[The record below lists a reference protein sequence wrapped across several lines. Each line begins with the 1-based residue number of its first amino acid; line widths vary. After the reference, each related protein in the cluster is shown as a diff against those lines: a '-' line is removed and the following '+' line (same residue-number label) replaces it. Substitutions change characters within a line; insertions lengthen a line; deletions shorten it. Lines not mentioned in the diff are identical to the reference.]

1 MTKAKNVDVLDGDI
15 DSTFRKLAAPLALGF
30 VLNIVN
36 GWVDKIY
43 VSHLGEIEIASIGVS
58 EQISLLLFALG
69 MGFAI
74 GTGVVVARRIGEG
87 KQDEANNI
95 ATQALTIMFV
105 YAIVVTLICYLS
117 LSPLLS
123 ALGYSG
129 EINFYA
135 IEYMH
140 ALLLGAPF
148 NFLIFQSNAIVRSS
162 GNTLF
167 PMYMIGLTI
176 IINAILAPL
185 LIFDFILPSG
195 LGIFGAGLATAIAQ
209 FIGFGIALF
218 FLIKGYTPVKLK
230 LKEFKPDIGI
240 IKVIVKRGIPST
252 LQYLALSFNRMG
264 MFALANTY
272 GVKVV
277 AAYTLGLSF
286 DLFSLMPIFGA
297 AAAVEIISGIN
308 RGAGKIHRIFDYF
321 YSAIKQ
327 ITFLVIPLM
336 ALAFFGGEKFASM
349 FSDDPEIIKET
360 GKFLSITSLSYMF
373 FAIGVICTRV
383 VSGAGDTKRSF
394 FIYSG
399 VLFVVQLPLAWILAK
414 FFNMQQSG
422 LYYGIFS
429 SYLFFMFLGLYHV
442 YRMKWLRVKF

>member
-1 MTKAKNVDVLDGDI
+1 MVKAKNVDVIDGDI
-15 DSTFRKLAAPLALGF
+15 NSTFRKLAAPLAFGF

-43 VSHLGEIEIASIGVS
+43 VSRLGNIELASMGVS
-58 EQISLLLFALG
+58 EQLNLLIFALG

-87 KQDEANNI
+87 KQSEANQI

-105 YAIVVTLICYLS
+105 YAIFVAIICYLS
-117 LSPLLS
+117 LDLLLS

-129 EINFYA
+129 EIKTYSLS
-135 IEYMH
+135 YMH

-162 GNTLF
+162 GNTVF

-176 IINAILAPL
+176 LINAILAPL
-185 LIFDFILPSG
+185 LIFDIILPTG

-209 FIGFGIALF
+209 FCGFLVALYV
-218 FLIKGYTPVKLK
+218 LIKGYTPVTLELK
-230 LKEFKPDIGI
+230 GFKPNMEI
-240 IKVIVKRGIPST
+240 IKLIVKRGIPST
-252 LQYLALSFNRMG
+252 LQYLSLSFNRMG

-297 AAAVEIISGIN
+297 AAAVEIISGLN
-308 RGAGKIHRIFDYF
+308 RGAGRIHRIFDYF

-327 ITFLVIPLM
+327 ISFLVVPLM
-336 ALAFFGGEKFASM
+336 ALAFFGGEKFASL
-349 FSDDPEIIKET
+349 FTDDIEIIKET
-360 GKFLSITSLSYMF
+360 GNFLSVTSLAYMF
-373 FAIGVICTRV
+373 FAVGVICTRV
-383 VSGAGDTKRSF
+383 ISGAGDTFRSF
-394 FIYSG
+394 YIYSG

-414 FFNMQQSG
+414 GFGLGQSG

-429 SYLFFMFLGLYHV
+429 SYLFFMFLGLYHI